1 MKRSCIF
8 LFLIVPSILWSS
20 AIVSTTDSTTDFKD
34 PDNMASVTAVL
45 DLSGYEYFDIGF
57 YYEGE
62 EPQKVGERLPLE
74 LGFDESGRPVASED
88 IILKY
93 VIKSSKDYEMKIK
106 ADDPDPSA
114 GIAADASYIDWKA
127 VITGDGLESE
137 RVTGETETDD
147 YIAVK
152 IMDHGGTEGY
162 SAGSFNIHL
171 ETVGLDADSQRAA
184 NLEEN
189 LTVTLEAK

>member
-20 AIVSTTDSTTDFKD
+20 AIVSTTDSTTKFEL
-34 PDNMASVTAVL
+34 PENMASVTAVL
-45 DLSGYEYFDIGF
+45 DLSCYEYFDIGF
-57 YYEGE
+57 YYYEGE
-62 EPQKVGERLPLE
+62 ESQKVGERLPLE

-93 VIKSSKDYEMKIK
+93 VIKSSKSYEMKIQ
-106 ADDPDPSA
+106 ADDPFV
-114 GIAADASYIDWKA
+114 ADASYIDWKA

-137 RVTGETETDD
+137 QVTGETDTDD

-162 SAGSFNIHL
+162 SAGSFNIRL
-171 ETVGLDADSQRAA
+171 ETVGLDADNQGAA

>member
-20 AIVSTTDSTTDFKD
+20 VIVSTTDSATDFTD
-34 PDNMASVTAVL
+34 ENNMASVTAVL
-45 DLSGYEYFDIGF
+45 NLSDYEYFDIGF
-57 YYEGE
+57 YYKED
-62 EPQKVGERLPLE
+62 EPQEVGERLPLE

-93 VIKSSKDYEMKIK
+93 IIKSSGNYEMKIK
-106 ADDPDPSA
+106 ADDPSA
-114 GIAADASYIDWKA
+114 DIADDASYIDWKA

-137 RVTGETETDD
+137 QVTGETDTDD

-152 IMDHGGTEGY
+152 ILGHGGADGGY
-162 SAGSFNIHL
+162 SKGSFDIHL
-171 ETVGLDADSQRAA
+171 ETVGLDADSQSAA

>member
-1 MKRSCIF
+1 MKRSCLF

-20 AIVSTTDSTTDFKD
+20 AIVSTTDSTTNFEL
-34 PDNMASVTAVL
+34 PENMASVTAVL

-57 YYEGE
+57 YFEGA

-74 LGFDESGRPVASED
+74 LDLNESGRPVASED

-93 VIKSSKDYEMKIK
+93 IIKSSETYEMKIK
-106 ADDPDPSA
+106 ADDPSV
-114 GIAADASYIDWKA
+114 GIATDASHIDWKA
-127 VITGDGLESE
+127 VITGGDLEGE
-137 RVTGETETDD
+137 QVTGGTDTDD

-152 IMDHGGTEGY
+152 IMDHGGDTGY
-162 SAGSFNIHL
+162 SAGSFDIHL

-184 NLEEN
+184 NLEEA
-189 LTVTLEAK
+189 LTVTLEAV

>member
-20 AIVSTTDSTTDFKD
+20 VIVSTTDSTTNFELPENK
-34 PDNMASVTAVL
+34 ASVTAVL

-57 YYEGE
+57 YYKGD
-62 EPQKVGERLPLE
+62 EPQEVGERLPLE
-74 LGFDESGRPVASED
+74 LDLDESGRPVASED

-93 VIKSSKDYEMKIK
+93 IIKSSGNYEMKIK
-106 ADDPDPSA
+106 ADDPSA
-114 GIAADASYIDWKA
+114 GIAADASHIDWKA
-127 VITGDGLESE
+127 VITDEGLDGEL
-137 RVTGETETDD
+137 VTGETETDD

-162 SAGSFNIHL
+162 SAGSFNIRL

>member
-20 AIVSTTDSTTDFKD
+20 VIVSTTDSTTNFELPENK
-34 PDNMASVTAVL
+34 ASVTAVL

-57 YYEGE
+57 YYKGD
-62 EPQKVGERLPLE
+62 EPQEVGERLPLE

-93 VIKSSKDYEMKIK
+93 VIKSSGNYEMKIK
-106 ADDPDPSA
+106 ADDPSA
-114 GIAADASYIDWKA
+114 GIAPGAGYIDWKA
-127 VITGDGLESE
+127 VITDEGLDGEL
-137 RVTGETETDD
+137 VTGETETDD

-162 SAGSFNIHL
+162 SAGSFNIRL

>member
-8 LFLIVPSILWSS
+8 LFLIVPSILWSG
-20 AIVSTTDSTTDFKD
+20 AIVSTTDSTTNFEL
-34 PDNMASVTAVL
+34 PENMASVTAVL

-57 YYEGE
+57 YFEGA

-74 LGFDESGRPVASED
+74 LGLDESGKPVASED

-93 VIKSSKDYEMKIK
+93 IIKSSGNYEMKIK
-106 ADDPDPSA
+106 ADDPSA
-114 GIAADASYIDWKA
+114 GIADDASYIDWKA
-127 VITGDGLESE
+127 VITDEGLDGEL
-137 RVTGETETDD
+137 VTGETETDD

-162 SAGSFNIHL
+162 SAGSFNIRL
-171 ETVGLDADSQRAA
+171 ETVGLDADNQGAA

>member
-20 AIVSTTDSTTDFKD
+20 AIVSTTDSTTNFKD

-74 LGFDESGRPVASED
+74 LGFDESGRPVASQN

-93 VIKSSKDYEMKIK
+93 VIKSSKNYEMKIK
-106 ADDPDPSA
+106 ADDPSA

-127 VITGDGLESE
+127 VITDEGLDGEL
-137 RVTGETETDD
+137 VTGETETDD
-147 YIAVK
+147 YMDVK